1 MYVKR
6 NLTVPF
12 VLRYTW
18 TALLWSTLWAT
29 ATLIAFFWFEI
40 KWIDVP
46 FELVSAIGI
55 AVSFFIGFKN
65 NQAYER
71 FWEGRKVW
79 GSIVN
84 LSRTWTSLVLSL
96 PAAAAGDGPG
106 GDGLDPLRSRQQALV
121 YRHLAWIN
129 ALRVQLRQPT
139 GFGVRENVM
148 VERLVAAHRDPAT
161 VAEVIAPFVS
171 TEEAVRLAGKRNVA
185 TQLVMQQ
192 ADEVRALR
200 HDGAIDG
207 FGQLLLQQSLE
218 TAYDLQG
225 MCERIKTTPFPRQ
238 YAFFSHVF
246 TILFCLLLPLGL
258 LDVYEKEMLASF
270 TFAQTFHTR
279 YVQPTDVM
287 LIAMVPLSVL
297 VSWIFLTWEKIG
309 DSSEDP
315 FEGRPH
321 DVSMSA
327 LCRTIEIDLRDMLD
341 EHDLPDKLQPRDN
354 ILY

>member
-1 MYVKR
+1 MYIRR
-6 NLTVPF
+6 NLTLPF

-18 TALLWSTLWAT
+18 TALLWSTLWAA
-29 ATLIAFFWFEI
+29 ATLIAFFVFDI

-84 LSRTWTSLVLSL
+84 LSRTWAEQVLTL
-96 PAAAAGDGPG
+96 PTDAPDAAD
-106 GDGLDPLRSRQQALV
+106 LRPRLRAMV

-139 GFGVRENVM
+139 GFGVRENVL
-148 VERLVAAHRDPAT
+148 VERLVAAHQDHAT
-161 VAEVIAPFVS
+161 VADVIAPFVS
-171 TEEAVRLAGKRNVA
+171 PEEAAALAGKRNVA
-185 TQLVMQQ
+185 TQLVLRQ
-192 ADEVRALR
+192 ADDVRALR
-200 HDGAIDG
+200 RDGVIDG
-207 FGQLLLQQSLE
+207 FGQMMLQQSLE
-218 TAYDLQG
+218 TAYELQG
-225 MCERIKTTPFPRQ
+225 MCERIKNTPFPRQ
-238 YAFFSHVF
+238 FAYFSHVF
-246 TILFCLLLPLGL
+246 TILFCTLLPLGL

-287 LIAMVPLSVL
+287 LVAMVPLSVL

-321 DVSMSA
+321 DVSMTA
-327 LCRTIEIDLRDMLD
+327 LCRTIEIDLRDMLR
-341 EHDLPDKLQPRDN
+341 ESDLPDKIPPRDN

>member
-1 MYVKR
+1 MYIRR
-6 NLTVPF
+6 NLTAPF

-29 ATLIAFFWFEI
+29 TTLAAFFLFDI

-46 FELVSAIGI
+46 FELVSAVGI

-71 FWEGRKVW
+71 FWEGRKIW

-84 LSRTWTSLVLSL
+84 LSRTWTSQVLSL
-96 PAAAAGDGPG
+96 TAGEDSHDPAALPM
-106 GDGLDPLRSRQQALV
+106 RQKALV

-129 ALRVQLRQPT
+129 ALRVQLRQPS
-139 GFGVRENVM
+139 GFGPQENFM
-148 VERLVAAHRDPAT
+148 IERLVASHRDPAT
-161 VAEVIAPFVS
+161 VQDVVTSF
-171 TEEAVRLAGKRNVA
+171 LAADERATLDGKRNIA
-185 TQLVMQQ
+185 SQLILRQ
-192 ADEVRALR
+192 AEDIRVLR
-200 HDGAIDG
+200 RDGAIDG
-207 FGQLLLQQSLE
+207 FGQMMLQQSLE
-218 TAYDLQG
+218 TCYDLQG
-225 MCERIKTTPFPRQ
+225 MCERIKNTPFPRQ

-246 TILFCLLLPLGL
+246 TIIFCLLLPLGL
-258 LDVYEKEMLASF
+258 LDVYEQEMLASF
-270 TFAQTFHTR
+270 TFAQTFDTPYR
-279 YVQPTDVM
+279 QPTDIM
-287 LIAMVPLSVL
+287 LFAMVPLSVL

-327 LCRTIEIDLRDMLD
+327 LCRSIEIDLRDMLG
-341 EHDLPDKLQPRDN
+341 EGNLPEKLPARDH

>member
-6 NLTVPF
+6 NLTLPF

-18 TALLWSTLWAT
+18 PALLWSTLWAT
-29 ATLIAFFWFEI
+29 ATLIAFFVFDI

-84 LSRTWTSLVLSL
+84 LSRTWASQVLTL
-96 PAAAAGDGPG
+96 PVTPDGG
-106 GDGLDPLRSRQQALV
+106 TEEVRTRQRALI

-129 ALRVQLRQPT
+129 ALRVQLRQPN
-139 GFGVRENVM
+139 GFGVSENAM
-148 VERLVAAHRDPAT
+148 VEKLVAEHRDPAS
-161 VAEVIAPFVS
+161 VGDVITPFV
-171 TEEAVRLAGKRNVA
+171 TAEESAYLREKRNVA
-185 TQLVMQQ
+185 THLVLHQ
-192 ADEVRALR
+192 ADEVRDLR
-200 HDGAIDG
+200 RDGLIDG
-207 FGQLLLQQSLE
+207 FGQMMLQGLLE

-225 MCERIKTTPFPRQ
+225 MCERIKNTPFPRQ
-238 YAFFSHVF
+238 FAFFSHVF

-279 YVQPTDVM
+279 YVQPTDAM

-321 DVSMSA
+321 DVSMTA
-327 LCRTIEIDLRDMLD
+327 LCRTIEIDLRDMLSED
-341 EHDLPDKLQPRDN
+341 DLPEKVQPRDH

>member
-1 MYVKR
+1 MYIRR
-6 NLTVPF
+6 NLSAPF

-18 TALLWSTLWAT
+18 LSLVWTTLYALAVLT
-29 ATLIAFFWFEI
+29 AFFMFDM

-46 FELVSAIGI
+46 FELVSAVGI
-55 AVSFFIGFKN
+55 AVAFFIGFKN

-71 FWEGRKVW
+71 FWEGRKIW

-84 LSRTWTSLVLSL
+84 LSRTWTNQVLAL
-96 PAAAAGDGPG
+96 PVLDGAAGS
-106 GDGLDPLRSRQQALV
+106 GDRTALRDEQRALV

-139 GFGVRENVM
+139 GFGPREN
-148 VERLVAAHRDPAT
+148 RLVEQMVAEHRDPAA
-161 VAEVIAPFVS
+161 VADVVAPFVDAA
-171 TEEAVRLAGKRNVA
+171 EAEVLAGRRNVA
-185 TQLVMQQ
+185 TQLVRHQ
-192 ADEVRALR
+192 AAHVQALR
-200 HDGAIDG
+200 RQAGVIDG
-207 FGQLLLQQSLE
+207 FGELQLMGTLE
-218 TAYDLQG
+218 KAYDLQG
-225 MCERIKTTPFPRQ
+225 MCERIKNTPFPRQ
-238 YAFFSHVF
+238 FAYFSHLF

-258 LDVYEKEMLASF
+258 LDVYEKELVAGVAF
-270 TFAQTFHTR
+270 AETFRTPYA
-279 YVQPTDVM
+279 PTSWTLV
-287 LIAMVPLSVL
+287 AMVPLSVL

-321 DVSMSA
+321 DVSMTA

-341 EHDLPDKLQPRDN
+341 ERDLPERIGPRDD